1 MKGEPG
7 MYMIS
12 SNSSFF
18 TVASYL
24 GRPAPQGITS
34 MPGAPGEKGDRGAS
48 GIPGSPGLPV

>member
-1 MKGEPG
+1 